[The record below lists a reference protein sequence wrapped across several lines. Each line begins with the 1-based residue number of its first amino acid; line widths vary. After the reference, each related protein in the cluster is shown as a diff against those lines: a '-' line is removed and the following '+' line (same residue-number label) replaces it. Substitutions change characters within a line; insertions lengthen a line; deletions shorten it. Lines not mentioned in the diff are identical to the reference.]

1 MSHIHN
7 PSQFLPEN
15 YTVVDYID
23 ANEPANISAGYK
35 FSNNP
40 NARAALLAELKEFY
54 DLCEKYFGVRAAPH
68 KCEHCGHYAR
78 YFGVALHIPTNKHVA
93 IGHICTANR
102 LGLTNDNFRWTQLKN
117 RAQAVATG
125 ARRDKALSALE
136 ETNPEL
142 FDAIVDAFTDDANR
156 EDAFAREHLE
166 LGAQNDV
173 EKQIVT
179 EAISNGINILSSVAN
194 SIRKYDYKPSD
205 AQRSLLISGL
215 NKSREIATK
224 RIGWAREKA
233 IAQQALA
240 TLPVLEG
247 RITFTGVI
255 QSFKF
260 IPDTGYGSNVKFIL
274 KDAEGRKVYT
284 TVPSGLDVYTIYDKT
299 GAERDE
305 AIAIGRAQGSATI
318 GDTVSIVVK
327 VEQAPNDAG
336 FYFGSRPSLT
346 KDAKKKLKAQQDADD
361 KSLAEAR
368 AEQAAELI
376 AKQIANGERVL
387 KAIAGSDEELL
398 ELYKSFSLSGARIPL
413 EYVGLFGNA
422 ARLSLGRPFVLG
434 QFVFDKEVADLG
446 IKLSKESDA
455 RILALGWDRK
465 AFELYFDQQQGL
477 GNVDLQ
483 ARRLW

>member
-1 MSHIHN
+1 M
-7 PSQFLPEN
+7 
-15 YTVVDYID
+15 
-23 ANEPANISAGYK
+23 
-35 FSNNP
+35 
-40 NARAALLAELKEFY
+40 
-54 DLCEKYFGVRAAPH
+54 
-68 KCEHCGHYAR
+68 
-78 YFGVALHIPTNKHVA
+78 
-93 IGHICTANR
+93 
-102 LGLTNDNFRWTQLKN
+102 KN

-179 EAISNGINILSSVAN
+179 EVISNGINILSSVAT

-205 AQRSLLISGL
+205 AQRSLLLSGL

-260 IPDTGYGSNVKFIL
+260 IPDTGFGSNVKFIL
-274 KDAEGRKVYT
+274 KDAEGRKVYSSI
-284 TVPSGLDVYTIYDKT
+284 PSGLDVYTIYDKT

-336 FYFGSRPSLT
+336 FYFGSRPTLT
-346 KDAKKKLKAQQDADD
+346 KEDKKKLKAQIEADEQERKD
-361 KSLAEAR
+361 LQAKHVAANIEYQR
-368 AEQAAELI
+368 AW
-376 AKQIANGERVL
+376 GERVA
-387 KAIAGSDEELL
+387 KAFAGTDEELL
-398 ELYKSFSLSGARIPL
+398 ELYKWLCLNGSARPIGISGN
-413 EYVGLFGNA
+413 FGHA
-422 ARLSLGRPFVLG
+422 ATYILGHEFVYGYKHDPIAGAL
-434 QFVFDKEVADLG
+434 QH
-446 IKLSKESDA
+446 KLSQEADA
-455 RILALGWDRK
+455 RILALGWTNDK
-465 AFELYFDQQQGL
+465 FDAYWSEHRTFLGL
-477 GNVDLQ
+477 DSGHRN
-483 ARRLW
+483 RLST